1 MSDRKLHARVSM
13 SKTYKC
19 GADIYNYGMI
29 TDKTA
34 LSMKPCE
41 ICFPEGLKF
50 LSKTKKVKT
59 IKENSIGKMS
69 EAQKSQKRVECLKE
83 KNMEEWI

>member
-1 MSDRKLHARVSM
+1 M

-19 GADIYNYGMI
+19 GADIYDYGMI

-34 LSMKPCE
+34 LAMKPCE
-41 ICFPEGLKF
+41 ICFPEGLSF

-59 IKENSIGKMS
+59 IKEKSIGNMS
-69 EAQKSQKRVECLKE
+69 EAQKSRKRTECLKE

>member
-1 MSDRKLHARVSM
+1 M

-19 GADIYNYGMI
+19 GADIYDYGMI

-34 LSMKPCE
+34 LAMKPCE

-50 LSKTKKVKT
+50 LSKTEKVKT
-59 IKENSIGKMS
+59 IKEKSIGKMS
-69 EAQKSQKRVECLKE
+69 EAEKAKKRGECLKK

>member
-1 MSDRKLHARVSM
+1 M

-19 GADIYNYGMI
+19 GADIYDYGMI
-29 TDKTA
+29 SDKTA

-41 ICFPEGLKF
+41 ICFPEGLNF

-69 EAQKSQKRVECLKE
+69 EAEKSKKRIECLKE

>member
-1 MSDRKLHARVSM
+1 M

-69 EAQKSQKRVECLKE
+69 EAQKSQKRVEWLKE
-83 KNMEEWI
+83 ENMEGWI

>member
-1 MSDRKLHARVSM
+1 M

-19 GADIYNYGMI
+19 GADIYDYGMI

-34 LSMKPCE
+34 LAMKPCE

-69 EAQKSQKRVECLKE
+69 EAQKSRKRVECLKE